1 MKNFRPTGK
10 RTITPQKAIKIL
22 QQNGTIITETEA
34 ELILDFMYKFAK
46 LSVKQMINKAS
57 GEKSPEV
64 KTPRKL
70 FK

>member
-1 MKNFRPTGK
+1 MRHFRPTGK

-22 QQNGTIITETEA
+22 EKNGKTVSQTEA